1 MSHAPLEWI
10 TEALSD
16 VERQKLR
23 RRLRDRWSPQAATIR
38 LDDRDLL
45 NFASNDYLGLAAD
58 PRLKQAIIEAVDA
71 YGWGAGASALI
82 TGHSGLHREL
92 ERALAAFENVPAALV
107 FPTGYAANVGTI
119 SALAGPADVIFSDAK
134 NHASIIDGC
143 RLARASSEVYRHNDV
158 SDLERRLQRT
168 PRSGRTLIVTDG
180 LFSMDGD
187 VAPLAELADMAEKYD
202 AMLMVD
208 EAHATGVFGAGGR
221 GTCEHS
227 EIEDR
232 VHIRVGTLS
241 KALGSLGGFVAGA
254 APLIEWLVNKCRP
267 YIFSTAAPAAV
278 CAAGIAALRIVDQE
292 PHRRRQLLARAAQL
306 RQRLTAQGWNV
317 GSGSS
322 QIIPVILGAPRRRW
336 PPVPAFT
343 SGESSRLPS
352 GPLPCRPASH
362 SCESVSAGTTPSR

>member
-208 EAHATGVFGAGGR
+208 ECTRRVCSGR
-221 GTCEHS
+221 EDAARANTAKLKTASTSVSGRSAKHS
-227 EIEDR
+227 VRWAD
-232 VHIRVGTLS
+232 LS
-241 KALGSLGGFVAGA
+241 
-254 APLIEWLVNKCRP
+254 
-267 YIFSTAAPAAV
+267 
-278 CAAGIAALRIVDQE
+278 QE
-292 PHRRRQLLARAAQL
+292 PHR
-306 RQRLTAQGWNV
+306 
-317 GSGSS
+317 
-322 QIIPVILGAPRRRW
+322 
-336 PPVPAFT
+336 
-343 SGESSRLPS
+343 
-352 GPLPCRPASH
+352 
-362 SCESVSAGTTPSR
+362 